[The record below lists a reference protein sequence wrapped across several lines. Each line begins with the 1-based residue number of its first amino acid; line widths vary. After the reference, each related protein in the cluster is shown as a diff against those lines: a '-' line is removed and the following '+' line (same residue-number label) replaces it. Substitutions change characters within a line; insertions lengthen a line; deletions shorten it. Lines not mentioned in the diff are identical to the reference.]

1 MSANSRECV
10 FVCGWFTRSLAL
22 EKLGIQILN
31 FQVEINWTEKWN
43 TLLCKSFWQS
53 YHLVKTGGDIYSHA
67 VTQMNMLMIDYIF
80 PVWNSLNQVYAIHFI
95 IIFNNSIS
103 LSHLTRKVW
112 QWIFVR
118 MSACALRI
126 HCVYWVTHISIYF
139 YILLW
144 KGIYRDNKLANGLT
158 PHRFGS
164 GFLLLLLF
172 VFFLAYFFFLLC
184 CPTKFDSVCHTCFL
198 LWKSTLEFEFRLFVS
213 IIPEN
218 NRQQQKK
225 LVATNEL
232 IGFQC
237 HSPMARRANK
247 IYGWSL
253 SRSVIQAAPKK
264 QWNENT

>member
-53 YHLVKTGGDIYSHA
+53 YHLVKTGCDIYSHA

-144 KGIYRDNKLANGLT
+144 KGIYGDNKLANGLT
-158 PHRFGS
+158 PLHSTPLRFGFS
-164 GFLLLLLF
+164 IIVIVCVSLSLLF
-172 VFFLAYFFFLLC
+172 LFIMLPDQIWFCLSHMLPVMKINTWIWVSSLC
-184 CPTKFDSVCHTCFL
+184 FDHPR
-198 LWKSTLEFEFRLFVS
+198 K
-213 IIPEN
+213 
-218 NRQQQKK
+218 QQ
-225 LVATNEL
+225 ATTEK
-232 IGFQC
+232 ISC
-237 HSPMARRANK
+237 DKWAN
-247 IYGWSL
+247 WFSM
-253 SRSVIQAAPKK
+253 P
-264 QWNENT
+264 